1 MWQPARRKF
10 NKSQKLR
17 VKGVA
22 SKRKTLCY
30 GTWGLKVLENVKLTN
45 KQIEAARVAVV
56 RYIQKSGKLWIR
68 VFPDIPV
75 SKKPLE
81 VRMGKGKGSVE
92 YWVALTKRGT
102 IVMEIDGVEEKDAI
116 EALKR
121 AADKL
126 PVKTKIVKKT
136 GIFA

>member
-22 SKRKTLCY
+22 SKRTTLCY